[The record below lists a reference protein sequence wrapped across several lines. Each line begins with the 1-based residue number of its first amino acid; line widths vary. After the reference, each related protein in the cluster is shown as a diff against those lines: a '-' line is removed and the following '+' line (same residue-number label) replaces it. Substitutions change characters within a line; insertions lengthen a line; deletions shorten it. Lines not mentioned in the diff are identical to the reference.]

1 MASLSTSSH
10 VDKQVL
16 FKFKNRRCL
25 QMLKN
30 MCVIM
35 KRHYHYLIMQVKYV
49 NDNYEIDLSRADEF
63 NIEI

>member
-1 MASLSTSSH
+1 
-10 VDKQVL
+10 
-16 FKFKNRRCL
+16 
-25 QMLKN
+25 MLKN

-35 KRHYHYLIMQVKYV
+35 KHHYHLIMQVKYV